1 MKKFFALTFVAAA
14 IAFTGCAEET
24 TQVETVEPPVIEEPL
39 PEPMPMPADT
49 MMMDDTTMVDTTE
62 VM

>member
-14 IAFTGCAEET
+14 LAFTGCAEET
-24 TQVETVEPPVIEEPL
+24 TEIETEEPAVIEEPM

-49 MMMDDTTMVDTTE
+49 MIMDDTTMVDTTE
-62 VM
+62 AM